1 MGYDFSR
8 MSCLLV
14 EDNKF
19 MRSVLRI
26 VMDSLGVQNYY
37 FAQDGREAIEILKIR
52 SGTLK
57 SIGAGGIDIVISDV
71 VMPGIDGLMLLRW
84 IRRHETSPDRFV
96 PVVMISGMVDKKCLT
111 TARDAGVN
119 EFVAKPF
126 SPDAVFKRI
135 LKVIESP
142 RQFVYTPTYFGPDRR
157 RSKVFVE
164 EDRRKLKESDCE
176 VVYSGKDPGKFRK
189 DKPPVWLF
197 RIPNRLKEKLSGG
210 MTEGTADGGLA
221 DSDIL
226 ETAMAQ
232 IAEMAD
238 DYTDWVK
245 ETITELVKAHE
256 DTVASFGKKDDDLK
270 EALARISTA
279 AHELRGQ
286 GGVFGY
292 PLITEFGKSLYNCTT
307 PSARVTENLLEF
319 VKAHI
324 DGITAVIRGNVKGDG
339 GEVGKELL
347 ESLSAAQKKYAGEPA
362 KDAAA

>member
-19 MRSVLRI
+19 MRGVLRI
-26 VMDSLGVQNYY
+26 VMESLGVRNYH
-37 FAQDGREAIEILKIR
+37 FAADGKEAIEILQIR

-57 SIGAGGIDIVISDV
+57 QAGSGGIDCVISDV
-71 VMPGIDGLMLLRW
+71 VMPGIDGHLLLRW

-96 PVVMISGMVDKKCLT
+96 PVIMISGMVDHRCLT
-111 TARDAGVN
+111 SARDAGVN

-126 SPDAVFKRI
+126 SPDIIFKRI
-135 LKVIESP
+135 QKIIESP

-157 RSKVFVE
+157 RSKGFVE
-164 EDRRKLKESDCE
+164 EDKRKLKESDCE
-176 VVYSGKDPGKFRK
+176 IVYSGKDPGKFRK

-197 RIPNRLKEKLSGG
+197 RTPNRLKEKLQGG
-210 MTEGTADGGLA
+210 DFEFSSDGGLA

-226 ETAMAQ
+226 EAAKTQ

-238 DYTDWVK
+238 DYSDRVK
-245 ETITELVKAHE
+245 KTITDLVGAHE
-256 DTVASFGKKDDDLK
+256 EAQNSFGKAEEQMKGAMEKIDIL
-270 EALARISTA
+270 

-292 PLITEFGKSLYNCTT
+292 PLMSEFGKSLYNCTGN
-307 PSARVTENLLEF
+307 SARVTENLLEF

-324 DGITAVIRGNVKGDG
+324 DGITAVINGNVKGDG
-339 GEVGKELL
+339 GPVGKELL
-347 ESLSAAQKKYAGEPA
+347 SSLEAAKKKYSGGPA
-362 KDAAA
+362 KAA

>member
-8 MSCLLV
+8 MSFLLV

-19 MRSVLRI
+19 MQGVLRI
-26 VMDSLGVQNYY
+26 VMDSLGVRNYH
-37 FAQDGREAIEILKIR
+37 FAVDGKEAIEIMQIR

-57 SIGAGGIDIVISDV
+57 AAGGGGIDMVISDV
-71 VMPGIDGLMLLRW
+71 VMPGIDGHMLLRW
-84 IRRHETSPDRFV
+84 IRRHENSPDRFV
-96 PVVMISGMVDKKCLT
+96 PFLMISGMVDHRCLT

-126 SPDAVFKRI
+126 SPEIVFKRI

-157 RSKVFVE
+157 RSRGYVE
-164 EDRRKLKESDCE
+164 EERRKLKESDCE

-197 RIPNRLKEKLSGG
+197 RMPNRLKDKISGG
-210 MTEGTADGGLA
+210 STEFDSDGGLA
-221 DSDIL
+221 DTDIL
-226 ETAMAQ
+226 EAAKSQ
-232 IAEMAD
+232 ISEMAD

-245 ETITELVKAHE
+245 ETITDLVNAHE
-256 DTVASFGKKDDDLK
+256 DAQSSFGKAEDQMKVAMEKMNL
-270 EALARISTA
+270 L

-292 PLITEFGKSLYNCTT
+292 PLISEFGKSLYNCTGS
-307 PSARVTENLLEF
+307 SARVTENLLEF

-324 DGITAVIRGNVKGDG
+324 DGITAVIKGNMKGDG
-339 GEVGKELL
+339 GPVGKELL
-347 ESLSAAQKKYAGEPA
+347 GSLEAAKKKYSGGPA
-362 KDAAA
+362 KAA

>member
-1 MGYDFSR
+1 
-8 MSCLLV
+8 
-14 EDNKF
+14 

-37 FAQDGREAIEILKIR
+37 FAQDGREAVEILKIR

-57 SIGAGGIDIVISDV
+57 SAGIGGIDVVISDV

-96 PVVMISGMVDKKCLT
+96 PVIMISGMVDRKCLT
-111 TARDAGVN
+111 TARDAGVT

-126 SPDAVFKRI
+126 SPEVVFKRI

-157 RSKVFVE
+157 RSKGFVE

-197 RIPNRLKEKLSGG
+197 RMPNRLKEKLSGG
-210 MTEGTADGGLA
+210 LTEGTAEGGLA
-221 DSDIL
+221 DLDIL
-226 ETAMAQ
+226 EAAKTQ
-232 IAEMAD
+232 IAAMAD

-256 DTVASFGKKDDDLK
+256 DAAAAFASNKDDDTK
-270 EALARISTA
+270 AALARINDS

-292 PLITEFGKSLYNCTT
+292 PLISEFGKSLYNCTT
-307 PSARVTENLLEF
+307 VSARVTENLLEF

-324 DGITAVIRGNVKGDG
+324 DGITAVINGNIKGDG
-339 GEVGKELL
+339 GTIGKELL
-347 ESLSAAQKKYAGEPA
+347 ESLAAAQQKYSGEPVPASSAAA
-362 KDAAA
+362 KNAAA